1 MSSAAMGSV
10 VEPSQLYSDNP
21 ESLKKSKKKKRNT
34 DMDDVDY
41 TAAAIIPPRTM
52 NVKIELIQEQP
63 DRTSPVVGYF
73 PSGYNQ
79 SILPRVNL
87 YKKNV
92 QSAKIEEKS
101 SIHRKVPQK
110 LELVVTPDDSK
121 IDFVGTSYK
130 GEASNPQLADYALGV
145 LDKDTNTLKIM
156 PIAGNKILRLE
167 PILRARAAIAA
178 NEEPPTEDAELT
190 AQQKAAK
197 KRSLLDA
204 YSTKKSIARNK
215 KMHNLTQ
222 GLDQESLPDCIPV
235 NKEAVVS
242 TAIDVARNIPPYN
255 ASATIPKEAYPLD
268 KIVEWEFLK
277 DIEWKFLKDIEWFLQ
292 SGEVIN
298 STYPVFV
305 RNRIHKLKGVQD
317 DSEKATLSRILCY
330 ITHLVQLKNSE
341 RVPRNKLNLLISYVL
356 VLVLHFDDFKTDPA
370 DITKDLR
377 KNIDGLRK
385 QFENL
390 GCKFVAGENKVRV
403 ATLPVPIRFPE
414 AKRRRGKRN

>member
-34 DMDDVDY
+34 NMDDLDY
-41 TAAAIIPPRTM
+41 TAAAVIPPRTM
-52 NVKIELIQEQP
+52 NVKIELIQERP
-63 DRTSPVVGYF
+63 NRTSPVVGYF

-87 YKKNV
+87 YKNV
-92 QSAKIEEKS
+92 QRA
-101 SIHRKVPQK
+101 VK

-130 GEASNPQLADYALGV
+130 GEASNPQLANYALGV
-145 LDKDTNTLKIM
+145 LDKDANTLKIM

-204 YSTKKSIARNK
+204 YSTKKSIARTSLILQNK

-277 DIEWKFLKDIEWFLQ
+277 DIEC
-292 SGEVIN
+292 EVIN